1 MKKAIYKIENKVNH
15 KIYIGQ
21 SSDPIRRFKE
31 HCGKNENYSSLI
43 RKAIIK
49 YGQENF
55 NFKVLEW
62 TENYNDREKY
72 WINYFRSLVPN
83 GYNILPGG
91 QEPPTLY
98 GEDNGASK
106 ITNKI
111 AEQIKKDLLNWK
123 IPRKQIVKKYNISY
137 DILRHINDG
146 SSWKDKNL
154 SYPLRPTEKE
164 INEIKADEVI
174 ELLKTT
180 KLTQKEIGK
189 IVGWNQSAITMINIG
204 KNHFRNNENY
214 PIRK

>member
-1 MKKAIYKIENKVNH
+1 MKKAIYKIENRVNH

-55 NFKVLEW
+55 NFEVLEW

-137 DILRHINDG
+137 DILRHINEG

-154 SYPLRPTEKE
+154 LYPLRPTEKE
-164 INEIKADEVI
+164 IDEIRANKVI

-180 KLTQKEIGK
+180 KLTQKEIGQ
-189 IVGWNQSAITMINIG
+189 IVGWNRSAITMINIG